1 MGTLDILVLVVLGAG
16 FLAII
21 LYAAY
26 HARSGE
32 SDSIPKKPE

>member
-1 MGTLDILVLVVLGAG
+1 MGILDILVLLMIGVG
-16 FLAII
+16 FLGLI

-32 SDSIPKKPE
+32 SDSIPKTPE